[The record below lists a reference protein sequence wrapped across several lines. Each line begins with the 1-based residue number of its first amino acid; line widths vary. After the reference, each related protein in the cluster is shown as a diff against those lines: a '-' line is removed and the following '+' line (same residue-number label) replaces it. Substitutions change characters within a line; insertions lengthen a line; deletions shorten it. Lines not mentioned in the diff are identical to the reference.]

1 LESGAGIEHGL
12 GSIGEVLERLR
23 IPRGQ
28 PGVRLGDSFDSA
40 ALRDGGVDRRSSL
53 LRAENGGGYG
63 DTPIRLIP
71 HTRLNQCR
79 ADSGAE
85 ISGYSN

>member
-1 LESGAGIEHGL
+1 MRVVIAHSADDPGSGLGVGLRLESGAGIEHGL

-28 PGVRLGDSFDSA
+28 LGVRLGDSFDSA
-40 ALRDGGVDRRSSL
+40 ALRDCGVDGRGSL

-63 DTPIRLIP
+63 D
-71 HTRLNQCR
+71 
-79 ADSGAE
+79 
-85 ISGYSN
+85 